1 MTDIEKV
8 EVTLDDL
15 MKLDKR
21 VEIIDGEIVEMPAA
35 GMMHHIVGGNIYRI
49 LDPFVTGHGLGAVFF
64 DGLTYLMFSN
74 TKRLK
79 DSFVPDVSFIR
90 TENILG
96 EIDLSKPYP
105 GISDLAI
112 EVISPS
118 ENADDVQTKI
128 RTYLDKGT
136 EQVWVAYPTTKEVYQ
151 YRDDKNPEIR
161 ICRDGE
167 KMDVESLFP
176 GLQLTLEMIFALPD
190 WAKKAT

>member
-1 MTDIEKV
+1 MTDLEKI

-21 VEIIDGEIVEMPAA
+21 VEIIDGEIVAMPAA
-35 GMMHHIVGGNIYRI
+35 GFAHHFIARNFNRV
-49 LDPFVTGHGLGAVFF
+49 LDVHVVNHSLGEVFF

-74 TKRLK
+74 AKRLK

-90 TENILG
+90 AENLIA
-96 EIDLSKPYP
+96 DLDISKLYP
-105 GISDLAI
+105 GIPDLAI
-112 EVISPS
+112 EVISPN
-118 ENADDVQTKI
+118 ENADEVQTKI

-151 YRDDKNPEIR
+151 YCGDKNPEIR
-161 ICRDGE
+161 IYQGGE

-176 GLQLTLEMIFALPD
+176 GLELTLEMIFALP
-190 WAKKAT
+190 A